1 VRCHVGAKRRAGR
14 ARLTRPV
21 LGCYTL
27 ATDVACFPEARALC
41 KVERKPLSYVF
52 HSYTQK
58 LIVAAAPVMQLVKHH
73 FPVSSLAVF
82 SVLIFH
88 FFLACQSELRAR
100 ERVRPPSSRRRP
112 SLTARDADWRGA
124 AT

>member
-82 SVLIFH
+82 RSASSSTFSLRVKVSCVR
-88 FFLACQSELRAR
+88 ASE
-100 ERVRPPSSRRRP
+100 
-112 SLTARDADWRGA
+112 
-124 AT
+124 

>member
-1 VRCHVGAKRRAGR
+1 MRCHVGAKRRAGR

-58 LIVAAAPVMQLVKHH
+58 LIVAAAPVMQLVKLPRE
-73 FPVSSLAVF
+73 FSRGF
-82 SVLIFH
+82 SVSLIFH

>member
-1 VRCHVGAKRRAGR
+1 MRCHVGAKRRAGR

-27 ATDVACFPEARALC
+27 AVATDVACFPEARALC

-58 LIVAAAPVMQLVKHH
+58 LIVAAAPVMQLVKLPRE
-73 FPVSSLAVF
+73 FSRGF
-82 SVLIFH
+82 SVNEASSSTFSLR
-88 FFLACQSELRAR
+88 LKVSCVRASE
-100 ERVRPPSSRRRP
+100 
-112 SLTARDADWRGA
+112 
-124 AT
+124 